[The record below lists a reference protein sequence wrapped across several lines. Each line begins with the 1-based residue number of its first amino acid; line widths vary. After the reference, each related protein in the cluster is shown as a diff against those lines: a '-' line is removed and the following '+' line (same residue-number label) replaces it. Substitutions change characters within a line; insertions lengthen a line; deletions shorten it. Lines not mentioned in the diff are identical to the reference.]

1 MRKQILEKEM
11 GEKKAKSKSMRKSRA
26 RWISV
31 RYNGIAYLLYR
42 AKPWII
48 QNGGNKQQWI
58 RKINLWSR
66 TKFGKQ

>member
-1 MRKQILEKEM
+1 
-11 GEKKAKSKSMRKSRA
+11 MRKSRA

-58 RKINLWSR
+58 RKINLWREQNLKSNR
-66 TKFGKQ
+66 